1 MIVMEN
7 SALNFTLLNYKRKIF
22 RLISKNKI
30 KTVVYLILGFFII
43 FFIKDSLQLL
53 NKDLLQ
59 FIPMIAF
66 IYCIAKI
73 MQNTPTINIRPE
85 LLELKVL
92 NSNKLKSLIL
102 FKSTITSII
111 VLSLIIISKFELHDF
126 ITDIIMLLL
135 INTISNLIC
144 FLIHQVKSSN
154 FLRIGSIILLS
165 VLYYY
170 SLISITICCLIALII
185 YLFRLKYIKYDN
197 ILPYYKSISIL
208 SDSFLDGNI
217 NSINE

>member
-1 MIVMEN
+1 MEN

-73 MQNTPTINIRPE
+73 KI
-85 LLELKVL
+85 
-92 NSNKLKSLIL
+92 
-102 FKSTITSII
+102 
-111 VLSLIIISKFELHDF
+111 
-126 ITDIIMLLL
+126 
-135 INTISNLIC
+135 
-144 FLIHQVKSSN
+144 
-154 FLRIGSIILLS
+154 
-165 VLYYY
+165 
-170 SLISITICCLIALII
+170 
-185 YLFRLKYIKYDN
+185 
-197 ILPYYKSISIL
+197 
-208 SDSFLDGNI
+208 
-217 NSINE
+217 

>member
-92 NSNKLKSLIL
+92 NSNKLKSLI
-102 FKSTITSII
+102 
-111 VLSLIIISKFELHDF
+111 
-126 ITDIIMLLL
+126 
-135 INTISNLIC
+135 
-144 FLIHQVKSSN
+144 
-154 FLRIGSIILLS
+154 
-165 VLYYY
+165 
-170 SLISITICCLIALII
+170 
-185 YLFRLKYIKYDN
+185 
-197 ILPYYKSISIL
+197 
-208 SDSFLDGNI
+208 
-217 NSINE
+217 